1 MDHLRAVWR
10 ISLGLGAVP
19 PLTVFYFRLK
29 MKEGDRYATDSMR
42 HAKIPYWLVI
52 KKYWTRLIPV
62 AIIWFLYDFSA
73 YSFGIYS
80 SSILSN
86 VIPNAV
92 SLHPL
97 FNVWFVNVQTLYT
110 SLGWNVVILL
120 FYLPGA
126 AAGAYATDYLGPKY
140 TLAIGVFLQAI
151 FGFIMSGLYSRL
163 VTEIGAFVVMCKSP
177 SIPASSAF

>member
-19 PLTVFYFRLK
+19 PLTVFYFRLR

-42 HAKIPYWLVI
+42 HARIPYWLVI
-52 KKYWTRLIPV
+52 KKYWARLIPV
-62 AIIWFLYDFSA
+62 SIIWFLYDFSA

-80 SSILSN
+80 SSILNN

-92 SLHPL
+92 LSPL
-97 FNVWFVNVQTLYT
+97 LSTHFANEQTLYT

-120 FYLPGA
+120 FYIPGA
-126 AAGAYATDYLGPKY
+126 AAGAFATDYLGPKY
-140 TLAIGVFLQAI
+140 TLALGVFLQAI

-163 VTEIGAFVVMCKSP
+163 VTEIGAFVVMCNFPHNFSGH
-177 SIPASSAF
+177 I